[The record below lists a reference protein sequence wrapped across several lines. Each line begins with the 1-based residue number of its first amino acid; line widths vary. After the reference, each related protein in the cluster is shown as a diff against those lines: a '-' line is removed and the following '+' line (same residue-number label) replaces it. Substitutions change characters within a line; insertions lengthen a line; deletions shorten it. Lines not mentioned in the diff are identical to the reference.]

1 MNKKHTTIAPSEQ
14 NSLLQF
20 DKENVWHPYTS
31 MSEPLPSYLV
41 ENAQGV
47 TINLASGEALI
58 DGMSS
63 WWSVLHGYNHPKL
76 NAALQ
81 EQAAKMSHV
90 MFGGLTHQSAINLC
104 EKLVNLTPEGL
115 DKVFLSDSGS
125 VSVEVAM
132 KMALQYQHARAE
144 KVNKTLTK
152 TKLLTVKNGYHGDTF
167 AAMSVCDPVTGMHQ
181 IFEQVL
187 MQHYFAPAPTIKFG
201 ETWSN
206 HDTDELSALFSKYHH
221 DIAAFIIEPIVQ
233 GTGGMRFYHP
243 QYLKACRDLC
253 DKYDVLLIVDEIAT
267 GFGRTGKLFAC
278 EWANISPDIMCLGKT
293 LTGGYI
299 TLAATLCT
307 THIAQTISEGAA
319 GCFMHGPTFMG
330 NALACAVAN
339 ASIDLL
345 FENDWQKQVKE
356 IETTLNDL
364 LKPLIQY
371 TRVKDVR
378 VLGSIGAIECRQ
390 SVNVAQIQKRFV
402 ELGVWIRPFGT
413 LIYIIPPLII
423 NKKQL
428 VSLASAITTVL
439 EEDNCFL
446 NN

>member
-1 MNKKHTTIAPSEQ
+1 MNDKHTNITQSEQ
-14 NSLLQF
+14 HSLLRS

-41 ENAQGV
+41 DSAQGV
-47 TINLASGEALI
+47 TINLASGERLI

-90 MFGGLTHQSAINLC
+90 MFGGLTHRSAITLC
-104 EKLVNLTPEGL
+104 EKLVLLTPEGL
-115 DKVFLSDSGS
+115 TKVFLSDSGS
-125 VSVEVAM
+125 VSVEVAI
-132 KMALQYQHARAE
+132 KMALQYQHAIAE
-144 KVNKTLTK
+144 KKQVMLTK

-167 AAMSVCDPVTGMHQ
+167 AAMSVCDPITGMHQ

-187 MQHYFAPAPTIKFG
+187 MKHYFAPAPSIKFG
-201 ETWSN
+201 ENWS
-206 HDTDELSALFSKYHH
+206 TDDVTKLSALFSAHH
-221 DIAAFIIEPIVQ
+221 NEIAAFIIEPIVQ

-243 QYLKACRDLC
+243 EYLKACRLLC
-253 DKYDVLLIVDEIAT
+253 DKYDVIMIVDEIAT

-278 EWANISPDIMCLGKT
+278 EWAEITPDIMCLGKT

-307 THIAQTISEGAA
+307 THIAQTISDGAA

-345 FENDWQKQVKE
+345 FENDWQNQVQG
-356 IETTLNDL
+356 IESTLNTL
-364 LKPLIQY
+364 LKPL
-371 TRVKDVR
+371 TTHARVKDTR
-378 VLGSIGAIECRQ
+378 VLGSIGAVECTQ

-402 ELGVWIRPFGT
+402 ELGVWIRPFGQ

-423 NKKQL
+423 TSEQL
-428 VSLASAITTVL
+428 STLVNAIATVL
-439 EEDNCFL
+439 DEDECFS
-446 NN
+446 